1 MWGGPGEREGGRGRV
16 SLGGEI
22 SLFLV
27 TTILLGDRQQTESP
41 SALLETVKA
50 KHSGNQGLPSE
61 VEDLLKGR
69 R

>member
-1 MWGGPGEREGGRGRV
+1 MDRASRN
-16 SLGGEI
+16 LNF
-22 SLFLV
+22 LLANTAQFFFLV